1 MSPDAS
7 TILGQSLL
15 EAQWALTLEEL
26 LREEKVN
33 ELKVSRK
40 AGGKGKVK
48 EVQRKDE
55 VDAAEETCI
64 ESTSSTTTEEVVK
77 SGRPSARIRR
87 LEARQKRVAA
97 AGKPTNP
104 EVLMIHPLKKYQKG
118 ERAKPVK
125 SEGVQDYLTTF
136 LREITKID
144 LLTKQEEIVLSKK
157 LRIGLNLI
165 EERKKLATE
174 LGYEPTKEEWAP
186 YLNMSIGEL
195 VRKLGEAEWA
205 RDKMVMANLR
215 LVVSVAKQYHSYG
228 LEMADL
234 IQEGSIGLLR
244 GVEKF
249 DHTRGFKL
257 STYVHWWIRQGVTR
271 AIADHSRTVRLPV
284 HVHDT
289 LGRIRKAKSLLLSE
303 GFSASV
309 QEISKA
315 TSLTGTK
322 IKNTLQVTKKLVSL
336 DMEIGRNTLQN
347 GDGETLHSLVADR
360 DTENQPWTIVERMLM
375 KEDVDKLLTSQLGPR
390 ERDIVRLHYGVGR
403 QDGSVMSLESISHRY
418 GVSRE
423 RVRQLETAAMRKLQ
437 IKSREQGLDRYLHS
451 M

>member
-1 MSPDAS
+1 
-7 TILGQSLL
+7 
-15 EAQWALTLEEL
+15 
-26 LREEKVN
+26 
-33 ELKVSRK
+33 
-40 AGGKGKVK
+40 
-48 EVQRKDE
+48 
-55 VDAAEETCI
+55 
-64 ESTSSTTTEEVVK
+64 
-77 SGRPSARIRR
+77 
-87 LEARQKRVAA
+87 
-97 AGKPTNP
+97 
-104 EVLMIHPLKKYQKG
+104 MIHPLKKYQKG

-125 SEGVQDYLTTF
+125 TEGVQDYLTTY

-144 LLTKQEEIVLSKK
+144 LLTRQEEIVLSKK

-165 EERKKLATE
+165 EERKKLAAE
-174 LGYEPTKEEWAP
+174 LGYEPSKEEWAP
-186 YLNMSIGEL
+186 YMDLSIGEL

-303 GFSASV
+303 GCAASV

-336 DMEIGRNTLQN
+336 DMEIGRNTLQS

-451 M
+451 I

>member
-1 MSPDAS
+1 
-7 TILGQSLL
+7 
-15 EAQWALTLEEL
+15 
-26 LREEKVN
+26 
-33 ELKVSRK
+33 
-40 AGGKGKVK
+40 
-48 EVQRKDE
+48 
-55 VDAAEETCI
+55 
-64 ESTSSTTTEEVVK
+64 
-77 SGRPSARIRR
+77 
-87 LEARQKRVAA
+87 
-97 AGKPTNP
+97 
-104 EVLMIHPLKKYQKG
+104 
-118 ERAKPVK
+118 
-125 SEGVQDYLTTF
+125 
-136 LREITKID
+136 
-144 LLTKQEEIVLSKK
+144 
-157 LRIGLNLI
+157 
-165 EERKKLATE
+165 
-174 LGYEPTKEEWAP
+174 
-186 YLNMSIGEL
+186 
-195 VRKLGEAEWA
+195 
-205 RDKMVMANLR
+205 VMANLR

-375 KEDVDKLLTSQLGPR
+375 KEDVDKLLTSQLGPM

-418 GVSRE
+418 GVSGRGYGNW
-423 RVRQLETAAMRKLQ
+423 RQQR
-437 IKSREQGLDRYLHS
+437 
-451 M
+451 